1 MEDDGVAL
9 DLQATF
15 QLTMVVC
22 ALDEVCS
29 NGEKLIGIS
38 SELVV
43 NATHKITTFK
53 SSH

>member
-1 MEDDGVAL
+1 MLEWLLRSVEDDVVEDDGVAF

-29 NGEKLIGIS
+29 NGEKL
-38 SELVV
+38 
-43 NATHKITTFK
+43 T
-53 SSH
+53 

>member
-22 ALDEVCS
+22 AF

-38 SELVV
+38 SE
-43 NATHKITTFK
+43 IWW
-53 SSH
+53 